1 MILQKVIFEE
11 KNRNGTSVDDFY
23 YRGLEEKL
31 RGKKGTGVRAL
42 AADFIRQGR
51 ILDRFLILDET
62 GCKLEIYT
70 FFKDEESFAEFI
82 DHPINQNAKMF
93 WQDRDW
99 QRTVTKTVIADF
111 LNVRNRLGQ
120 LKSII

>member
-31 RGKKGTGVRAL
+31 QGKKGTGVRAL

-70 FFKDEESFAEFI
+70 FFKDEESFSEFI
-82 DHPINQNAKMF
+82 NHPQINP
-93 WQDRDW
+93 
-99 QRTVTKTVIADF
+99 DF
-111 LNVRNRLGQ
+111 IYLDGPDQFKISGRINNLN
-120 LKSII
+120 